1 MSNEQQGIS
10 IEPNP
15 GPVQNGPAQNGWR
28 TFGIVIITV
37 LITVGA
43 GYWLVTSYLFPSKFD
58 PVVLSASDQHRLDVK
73 LERLGIGTDTA
84 SSSNASANNASTK
97 AGSKEVLQPEAYTE
111 VGASRDID
119 FSEKEFNALLAKN
132 TDLASKLAFDFSDNL
147 ASAKLLVDLDPDFP
161 VLGGKT
167 LKVTAGMEI
176 KLANGKP
183 SAILKGV
190 SVWGVPVPNAWLGN
204 LKNTDLNEAFGEAGG
219 FWQAINE
226 GVEEIEVREGK
237 LRIRLKE

>member
-1 MSNEQQGIS
+1 MSNEQQALS
-10 IEPNP
+10 TSTSPR
-15 GPVQNGPAQNGWR
+15 PAQNGWR
-28 TFGIVIITV
+28 TFGIVVITV
-37 LITVGA
+37 FITASV
-43 GYWLVTSYLFPSKFD
+43 GYWLVTSYLFPTAFT
-58 PVVLSASDQHRLDVK
+58 PVVLNEKDQQRLDQK
-73 LERLGIGTDTA
+73 LERLGIGAGGNTG
-84 SSSNASANNASTK
+84 ASAQKTL
-97 AGSKEVLQPEAYTE
+97 EPEAYSE
-111 VGASRDID
+111 AGASRDID

-147 ASAKLLVDLDPDFP
+147 ASAKLLVNMDPDFP

-190 SVWGVPVPNAWLGN
+190 SVWGVPIPNAWLGN
-204 LKNTDLNEAFGEAGG
+204 LKNTDLNKEFGEAGG

-226 GVEEIEVREGK
+226 GVEEIEVKEGK
-237 LRIRLKE
+237 LHIKLKE

>member
-1 MSNEQQGIS
+1 MSRKS
-10 IEPNP
+10 DPR
-15 GPVQNGPAQNGWR
+15 PAQNGWR

-37 LITVGA
+37 LITAGA
-43 GYWLVTSYLFPSKFD
+43 GYWLVTSYLFPTKFN
-58 PVVLSASDQHRLDVK
+58 PVVLNAADQHHLDEK
-73 LERLGIGTDTA
+73 LERLGIGTNAT
-84 SSSNASANNASTK
+84 SSSNASTK
-97 AGSKEVLQPEAYTE
+97 AASKKALQPEAYTE
-111 VGASRDID
+111 AGASRDID

-176 KLANGKP
+176 KLSNGKP

-190 SVWGVPVPNAWLGN
+190 SVWGVPIPNAWLGN
-204 LKNTDLNEAFGEAGG
+204 LKNTDLNETFGEAGG

-226 GVEEIEVREGK
+226 GVEEIEVKEGK
-237 LRIRLKE
+237 LHIRLKE